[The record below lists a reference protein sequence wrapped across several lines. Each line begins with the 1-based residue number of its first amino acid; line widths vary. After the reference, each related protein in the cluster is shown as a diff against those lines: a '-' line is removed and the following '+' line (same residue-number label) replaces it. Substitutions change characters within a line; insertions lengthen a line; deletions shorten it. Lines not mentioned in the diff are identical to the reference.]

1 MNLVDILFPYRVRR
15 TFGAASLAL
24 VFLLLLVEVEA
35 LVFFALAVVAHRLDL
50 FWDLQPILLPGAC
63 LVSLSA
69 AVVFT
74 WRARSWSKR
83 RVEALDAWAG
93 SGTSFARTLAKKRT
107 P

>member
-1 MNLVDILFPYRVRR
+1 MRLVEILFPYRVRQ

-24 VFLLLLVEVEA
+24 VFLVLLLEVEA
-35 LVFFALAVVAHRLDL
+35 LVFLALAVVAHRLPL

-74 WRARSWSKR
+74 WRARSWTKR
-83 RVEALDAWAG
+83 RIAALDAWAG
-93 SGTSFARTLAKKRT
+93 SGTSFAQTLARKRT
-107 P
+107 S